1 MKPGARISAVIDL
14 LSHAFTPGKAPFDVT
29 ITHYFKQRRYAG
41 SQDRRVILEYIYG
54 VIRNFYKLLYVT
66 QKESPNEAFIRLYVV
81 AYLKI
86 CLHVEES
93 EIMSWFSG
101 IDHAPLPLT
110 QDEQDFLRNLPEEIS
125 TWPEWVKA
133 NVPEFL
139 WQDFQI
145 LFGENAFFEANILNQ
160 EANVDLRVNL
170 FRTQREFIKKS
181 FGSEEIESVE
191 TPYSPFGLRLKKR
204 INLTS
209 HPLYRQGLFE
219 FQDEASQLV
228 SLLCD
233 VQGGDTVLDYCAGA
247 GGKTLAL
254 SMLMGNKGHIDAY
267 DISLDRLKKAEI
279 RAQRTG
285 CDNISFLSDKPNKTY
300 DRVLVDAPCSGMGTW
315 RRHPEW
321 RLTLTL
327 QKLMQFSSLQTEII
341 RSAAKNVKAG
351 GRLIYVTCSLLPCE
365 NEKII
370 ESFLVDF
377 PHFKLIPVSR
387 IWKKLLKI
395 PYETS
400 SPFLR
405 FTPYQHQT
413 DGFFIAVF
421 EHQ

>member
-14 LSHAFTPGKAPFDVT
+14 LSHAFTPGKAPFDV
-29 ITHYFKQRRYAG
+29 IINQYFKQRRYAG
-41 SQDRRVILEYIYG
+41 SQDRRIILEYVYG
-54 VIRNFYKLLYVT
+54 VLRNFYKLLYVT
-66 QKESPNEAFIRLYVV
+66 QEESPHPSFIRLYLL
-81 AYLKI
+81 AYLKL

-101 IDHAPLPLT
+101 IEHAPLPLT
-110 QDEQDFLRNLPEEIS
+110 EDEQDFLKTLPEE
-125 TWPEWVKA
+125 TVNWPEWVKA
-133 NVPEFL
+133 NAPGFLWPEF
-139 WQDFQI
+139 QSI
-145 LFGENAFFEANILNQ
+145 FGENAFSEADILNQ
-160 EANVDLRVNL
+160 EATVDLRINL
-170 FRTQREFIKKS
+170 LRTHREFIKES
-181 FGSEEIESVE
+181 LGSEEIEIVE

-204 INLTS
+204 INLTT

-233 VQGGDTVLDYCAGA
+233 VQEGDTVLDYCAGA

-254 SMLMGNKGHIDAY
+254 VMLMKNKGHIDAY
-267 DISLDRLKKAEI
+267 DVSFDRLKKAEF

-285 CDNISFLSDKPNKTY
+285 CHNISFLSDKPNKTY
-300 DRVLVDAPCSGMGTW
+300 DRVLVDAPCSGVGTW

-321 RLTLTL
+321 RLTLTP
-327 QKLMQFSSLQTEII
+327 QKLMQFVSLQKEII
-341 RSAAKNVKAG
+341 GRASQNVKVG

-370 ESFLVDF
+370 EDFLVHH
-377 PHFKLIPVSR
+377 PQFKMIPVSL

-395 PYETS
+395 PYETTS
-400 SPFLR
+400 LFLR
-405 FTPYQHQT
+405 FTPHQHKT
-413 DGFFIAVF
+413 DGFFIAIL